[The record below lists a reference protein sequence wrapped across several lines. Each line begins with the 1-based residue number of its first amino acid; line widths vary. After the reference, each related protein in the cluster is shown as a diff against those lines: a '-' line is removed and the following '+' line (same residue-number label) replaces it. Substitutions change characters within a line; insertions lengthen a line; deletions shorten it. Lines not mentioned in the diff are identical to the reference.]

1 LSPAAPSV
9 SLPPHLRRHAKDGTN
24 ALPDEHTSLAR
35 ERITDVDFETKV
47 VGVTRHN
54 HDGSDRQVIA
64 KDCRPGD
71 PIVLRHEPD
80 NAQDA
85 NAVAVYRENGE
96 QVGYL
101 SAAVAEKIAP
111 LLDAD
116 APLTAIVSAV
126 TGGTPD
132 HPNYGVDLRIHDG
145 EVDASPAAAST
156 DPGERAPVR
165 KHAAA
170 TPRPES
176 APAARRGCASAAA
189 VIIGGLVTW
198 TVLLTV
204 TFWTMR

>member
-1 LSPAAPSV
+1 
-9 SLPPHLRRHAKDGTN
+9 
-24 ALPDEHTSLAR
+24 
-35 ERITDVDFETKV
+35 VDLQTKV
-47 VGVTRHN
+47 VGITRHN

-64 KDCRPGD
+64 RDCRPGD
-71 PIVLRHEPD
+71 PMVLRHEPD

-116 APLTAIVSAV
+116 TEITAIVSGV

-132 HPNYGVDLRIHDG
+132 KPAYGVDLRIHDDN
-145 EVDASPAAAST
+145 VNDDANGAPAAASA
-156 DPGERAPVR
+156 DPREAVAVR

-170 TPRPES
+170 RSRAE
-176 APAARRGCASAAA
+176 PALSARRGCASAAA
-189 VIIGGLVTW
+189 VIISGLVTW